1 MIDTPSALAPSIDV
15 TISSASVF
23 WYALKIKAPSEPVL
37 AALNSESPRVNT
49 KQPFCIFNQAAFVGA
64 MSRPSACIDSNK
76 NDLSASTSLA
86 AAFLSTKR
94 IDQVT
99 YLWLSPDKTYL
110 YDTKLSLLTPAFLA
124 AAQAASSALFK
135 ASIVISSFFKFL
147 NSSLKMNNVSA
158 TRTASTKPARSYFFH
173 I

>member
-1 MIDTPSALAPSIDV
+1 
-15 TISSASVF
+15 
-23 WYALKIKAPSEPVL
+23 
-37 AALNSESPRVNT
+37 
-49 KQPFCIFNQAAFVGA
+49 

-173 I
+173 IEAASFFASEVLVLSCFKAKSWKLIKYLPLSKPAIAGVACEQCAASTLLPSLS